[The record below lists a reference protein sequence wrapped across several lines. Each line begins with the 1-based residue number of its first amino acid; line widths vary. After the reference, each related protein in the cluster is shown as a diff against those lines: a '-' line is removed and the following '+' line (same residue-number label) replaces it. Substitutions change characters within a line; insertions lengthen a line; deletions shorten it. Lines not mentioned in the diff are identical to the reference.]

1 MKFLD
6 ALYSSKIEY
15 PEEISL
21 DKNNVDDYVLSQ
33 IGQLLCDNGYFKKEL
48 FGNNVEK
55 WYDQREGDDGVFYNC
70 IGFTINFQ
78 KEIDYDRQI
87 QIILDELKSIG
98 LHVVEHF
105 ETSKHNITNTYDYV
119 IFIKYDVSNEH
130 EYRSNLHYIL
140 KNKIKR

>member
-48 FGNNVEK
+48 FGNNVER
-55 WYDQREGDDGVFYNC
+55 WYDQREGDDGAFYNC
-70 IGFTINFQ
+70 IGFIINFQ
-78 KEIDYDRQI
+78 KEIDYNRQI

-105 ETSKHNITNTYDYV
+105 ETNKHLITDTYDYV
-119 IFIKYDVSNEH
+119 IFIKYDVSNER
-130 EYRSNLHYIL
+130 EYRTNLHNIL